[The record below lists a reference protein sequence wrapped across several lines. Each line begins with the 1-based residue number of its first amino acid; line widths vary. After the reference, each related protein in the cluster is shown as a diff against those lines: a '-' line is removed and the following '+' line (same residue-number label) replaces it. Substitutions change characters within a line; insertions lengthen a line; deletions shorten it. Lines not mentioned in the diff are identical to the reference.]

1 MKLFWN
7 YEENSETPLNILR
20 KIVKNNRIQIIVLPK
35 YINEEIGISK
45 IITFEELEKINTNNF
60 ESVIFEFQP
69 SCIFKINYRII
80 NNNLEDI
87 FFNPI
92 SEHRFSYCSSEL
104 TEEEYL
110 KIVKFFKN
118 ERMTLNRVTQECM
131 KELITAAIILK
142 FNLKVPKK
150 SGEKIKINFLKNI
163 RFINEIKN
171 ILKFEND
178 KYLDNMEKKLTDI
191 CLSNPKDIN
200 KVVSN
205 FMEDFYIFDE
215 NSKIRNII
223 INLINNFKNLE
234 NEDRKKEIEKIV
246 WNIWIINEKEI
257 IPFLCS
263 EEEKFTEE
271 NIYNKLKKYSSYT
284 IQKNNILFNNIENF
298 NFFEKQFTYENIK
311 IFLENLDYKLM
322 INYLKLFLFCCRPN
336 EFISEK
342 QISENFSTYSSLKK
356 YIKSIETNEIISNEI
371 TELLFHAKIKN
382 LLLIFEEKI
391 LSFSKEDILNLKNQD
406 LIDLRRKS
414 YFDIL
419 DEYIKNE
426 LILLDNLKLIYKEL
440 YTLNDSR
447 TTRIIKKLNKYENDL
462 DFELYE
468 FLRKK
473 SKEIEENKQNSN
485 FSRKDVN
492 KKNTI
497 SYSYLNAIKEF
508 SFSNLKRIEI
518 YYRLILLN
526 ILFNINK
533 EDLEK
538 YMKEKGYESENYS
551 NYFNSLMKNKKNLG
565 EEHLEYILS
574 YLKKVNKEEHDKL
587 IFCIN
592 YLHIYSKN
600 LLTNILDTSSYEKY
614 FPFYKIVILEE
625 IKLK

>member
-508 SFSNLKRIEI
+508 SFSNWLCHNKQLINSHFYRGVSELPYKLLFAVI
-518 YYRLILLN
+518 YT
-526 ILFNINK
+526 
-533 EDLEK
+533 
-538 YMKEKGYESENYS
+538 
-551 NYFNSLMKNKKNLG
+551 
-565 EEHLEYILS
+565 HLEFRYEMSHTITSHHVHHFHQTRIPDGTLLDYMVQYRKPLFPQFFLYPKKFLPENNPHHKEFHLRPYIQ
-574 YLKKVNKEEHDKL
+574 N
-587 IFCIN
+587 N
-592 YLHIYSKN
+592 AN
-600 LLTNILDTSSYEKY
+600 Q
-614 FPFYKIVILEE
+614 
-625 IKLK
+625 